1 MRGQPLHGQD
11 IRRRGARTGDT
22 EPRALLVPPD
32 SQASRRGAGAWLL
45 CLLCGRLH
53 LGGLV
58 TIPSPRPPVSR
69 RQHPLPAQPHSRAPP
84 RHLRGQTPSPLPAH
98 SPAAAPAQFPASPSL
113 RPESRAEGLLRTDL
127 SLCLQGV
134 QPQTPPSSPDSTPPP
149 QSIPGRRQTDPEP
162 AVNGPGA
169 LGLLGCGRSVEAWAT
184 RGPGE
189 RPAGPAAA
197 SLLCS
202 PGVGRQPPGQLGQPP
217 AHTLSSS

>member
-1 MRGQPLHGQD
+1 MTLSPGLCWS
-11 IRRRGARTGDT
+11 
-22 EPRALLVPPD
+22 LL
-32 SQASRRGAGAWLL
+32 
-45 CLLCGRLH
+45 
-53 LGGLV
+53 
-58 TIPSPRPPVSR
+58 TPRPPAVGLGPGFSASSAAASTWGSCYHPKPTTPRLQTPTPTSRSAALQGTTPAPPGPNPVSSPCTLSCGSPGPVSSQPLAQARIQSR
-69 RQHPLPAQPHSRAPP
+69 RA
-84 RHLRGQTPSPLPAH
+84 PAH
-98 SPAAAPAQFPASPSL
+98 GPVTL
-113 RPESRAEGLLRTDL
+113 T
-127 SLCLQGV
+127 CLQGV
-134 QPQTPPSSPDSTPPP
+134 QPQTPPSSPDSAPPP

-202 PGVGRQPPGQLGQPP
+202 LEVGRQPPGQLGQPP